1 MYKINNKVLLD
12 SSKNYDQYSANHS
25 EKDYVN
31 IWISKQLCYTPE
43 TNVQNI
49 VNQLYFN

>member
-12 SSKNYDQYSANHS
+12 SSKNYDRYSANHG
-25 EKDYVN
+25 EKDDEN
-31 IWISKQLCYTPE
+31 IWISESLRYTPE
-43 TNVQNI
+43 TNACNI